1 MTNKENTIYDD
12 SVKLSYMLIIE
23 CFQLKKNIDKIHTKK
38 MSEIKDTFL
47 SIRIKTDTKKA
58 FRKVANKRGI
68 KVSEILLEFI
78 GEQIKKE
85 GVNSYIRNPNQIEI
99 PMP

>member
-1 MTNKENTIYDD
+1 
-12 SVKLSYMLIIE
+12 V
-23 CFQLKKNIDKIHTKK
+23 FQIKKNIDKIDTKK

-47 SIRIKTDTKKA
+47 SIRIKTETKKA

-68 KVSEILLEFI
+68 KVSEMLLEFI